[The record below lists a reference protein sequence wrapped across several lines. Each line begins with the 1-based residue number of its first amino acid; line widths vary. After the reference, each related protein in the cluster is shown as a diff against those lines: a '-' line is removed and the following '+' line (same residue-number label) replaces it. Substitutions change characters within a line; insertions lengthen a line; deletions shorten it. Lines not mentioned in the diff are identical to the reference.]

1 MRIGELARRTG
12 FTQETIRYYEKID
25 LVPKPD
31 RSDSNYRDYGSLY
44 VDRLQFIANCRS
56 LDMTLDE
63 IRHLLELRDNSEARC
78 GEANHLIDEHLQHVQ
93 HRIEELTQLADQLQV
108 IQGQCG
114 TEQATR
120 DCGILN
126 ELDRMSVSPEER
138 SEDRTH
144 SHVPGSHGHRPG

>member
-12 FTQETIRYYEKID
+12 FTQETIRYYEKIE
-25 LVPKPD
+25 LIPQPD
-31 RSDSNYRDYGSLY
+31 RSGANYRDYAAPY

-63 IRHLLELRDNSEARC
+63 IRQLLELRDNPEARC
-78 GEANHLIDEHLQHVQ
+78 GEANQLIDEHLQHVR
-93 HRIEELTQLADQLQV
+93 HRIDELTQLADQLQV
-108 IQGQCG
+108 IQGECG

-126 ELDRMSVSPEER
+126 ELDRMSVSR
-138 SEDRTH
+138 EDRSDGRVH
-144 SHVPGSHGHRPG
+144 NHVPGSHGHRPG